1 MITRI
6 VLLKLNETSL
16 EPGAFNTLIEAS
28 YRCLQAV
35 PGVQNV
41 HVSTGADPA
50 SSASWDLCLRIQFG
64 SIDDI
69 AIYQTHPQHVAYVED
84 VLTPATAFKKAWNFE
99 EVAQV

>member
-6 VLLKLNETSL
+6 VLLKLNQTSL
-16 EPGAFNTLIEAS
+16 ETGAFNTLIEAS

-50 SSASWDLCLRIQFG
+50 CLRIQFR
-64 SIDDI
+64 SIDDV
-69 AIYQTHPQHVAYVED
+69 AIYQTHPQHVAYVEN